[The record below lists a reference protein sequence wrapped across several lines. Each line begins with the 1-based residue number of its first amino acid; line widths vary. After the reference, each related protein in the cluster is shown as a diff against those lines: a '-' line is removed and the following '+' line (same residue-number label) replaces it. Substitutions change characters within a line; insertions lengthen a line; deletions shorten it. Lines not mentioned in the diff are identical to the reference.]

1 MEDQDDPVTPLTG
14 PTLDAEGHLTYVGE
28 DGRRYV
34 VVDGV
39 ELDAEGSAQVME
51 ALQAAGPLFQ
61 EIEAL
66 CHGWLDL
73 VADSPLLR
81 EEAMALLLATLE
93 TVLEASADDSVDD
106 DTPEGNGSD
115 QNGADQ
121 NNNDENTTQQDG

>member
-1 MEDQDDPVTPLTG
+1 M
-14 PTLDAEGHLTYVGE
+14 
-28 DGRRYV
+28 

-39 ELDAEGSAQVME
+39 ELDEEGSAQVME

-121 NNNDENTTQQDG
+121 NNNDENTPQQDG